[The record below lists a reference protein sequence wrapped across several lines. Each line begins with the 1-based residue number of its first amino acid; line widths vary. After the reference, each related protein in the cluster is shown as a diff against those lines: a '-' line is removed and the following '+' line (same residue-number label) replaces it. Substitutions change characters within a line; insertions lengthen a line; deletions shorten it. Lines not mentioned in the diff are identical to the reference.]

1 VRSFILWAIYTSPYT
16 RRSYSLLSIQRV
28 IRGGN
33 EICVR
38 VSQAGQPVDL
48 HRFWDGAIT
57 SSSDL
62 SRQRNAATEMR
73 NRTGFV
79 KSQLSELLSTNHDAW
94 AKESFE
100 IATKIAYQNGGL
112 NGSPRGG
119 NKDCRDVQAA
129 PILPVGYVVS
139 ASRIADRRM
148 ILAGYRLADLL
159 TRVVGR

>member
-38 VSQAGQPVDL
+38 VSPAGQPVDL

-94 AKESFE
+94 AKES
-100 IATKIAYQNGGL
+100 
-112 NGSPRGG
+112 
-119 NKDCRDVQAA
+119 
-129 PILPVGYVVS
+129 
-139 ASRIADRRM
+139 SRLQRK
-148 ILAGYRLADLL
+148 LL
-159 TRVVGR
+159 TKTGG